1 MKQNEFQSAEV
12 IQLNTSVNYAQNAV
26 VSKMVMKKPNGH
38 VTLFA
43 FDTGEELSE
52 HTSPFDALVQVI
64 DGTAEILIFGQSFT
78 VNTGESIILPGNVPH
93 AVKANERFKM
103 LLTMV
108 K

>member
-12 IQLNTSVNYAQNAV
+12 MTLQTSIDYANNAV
-26 VSKMVMKKPNGH
+26 VSKMVLKKPNGH

-43 FDTGEELSE
+43 FDAGEELSE
-52 HTSPFDALVQVI
+52 HTSPYDALVQVV
-64 DGTAEILIFGQSFT
+64 DGTAEILIFGQSFI

>member
-1 MKQNEFQSAEV
+1 MKQNEFQSADV
-12 IQLNTSVNYAQNAV
+12 MTLTTSIEYANNAV
-26 VSKMVMKKPNGH
+26 VSKMVLKKPNGH

-43 FDTGEELSE
+43 FDGGEELSE
-52 HTSPFDALVQVI
+52 HTSPYDALVQVV
-64 DGTAEILIFGQSFT
+64 DGTAEILIFGQSFII
-78 VNTGESIILPGNVPH
+78 NTGESIILPGNVPH

>member
-1 MKQNEFQSAEV
+1 MKNHEFQSAEV
-12 IQLNTSVNYAQNAV
+12 ISINASIEYASNAV
-26 VSKMVMKKPNGH
+26 VSKMVLKKPNGH

-43 FDTGEELSE
+43 FDSGEELSE

-78 VNTGESIILPGNVPH
+78 VTTGESIILPGNVPH

>member
-1 MKQNEFQSAEV
+1 MKQHEFPHAETISLSA
-12 IQLNTSVNYAQNAV
+12 SVDYAPNAV
-26 VSKMVMKKPNGH
+26 VSKMVLKKPNGH
-38 VTLFA
+38 ITLFA
-43 FDTGEELSE
+43 FDAGEELSE

-64 DGTAEILIFGQSFT
+64 DGAAEILIFGQSFM
-78 VNTGESIILPGNVPH
+78 VRSGESIILPGNVPH

>member
-1 MKQNEFQSAEV
+1 MKQPEFQTAEV
-12 IQLNTSVNYAQNAV
+12 IQFRTSVDYANNAV
-26 VSKMVMKKPNGH
+26 VSKMVLKKPNGH

-43 FDTGEELSE
+43 FDAGEELSE
-52 HTSPFDALVQVI
+52 HTSPFDALVHVI
-64 DGTAEILIFGQSFT
+64 DGTAEILIFGQSFILS
-78 VNTGESIILPGNVPH
+78 NGESIILPGNVPH

>member
-1 MKQNEFQSAEV
+1 MKQNEFQTADVFTLSKSIEYSPGA
-12 IQLNTSVNYAQNAV
+12 I
-26 VSKMVMKKPNGH
+26 VSKIVIKKPAGH

-43 FDTGEELSE
+43 FDAGEELSE

-64 DGTAEILIFGQSFT
+64 DGAAEVLLSGKSFT
-78 VNTGESIILPGNVPH
+78 LKAGESIILPENVPH
-93 AVKANERFKM
+93 GVKAHERFKM